1 MSIEMAPKHFPAPN
15 NNEHSWCQ
23 TLVSNISVHQK
34 LPSLG
39 REMNKMSL
47 RFLIVPESKT
57 TFQSHDKDH
66 RSYAERAPTGQ
77 SHDNW
82 SMK

>member
-15 NNEHSWCQ
+15 NNEHSLCQ
-23 TLVSNISVHQK
+23 TLVSNISIHQK

-47 RFLIVPESKT
+47 QFLIVPKCKT
-57 TFQSHDKDH
+57 TFQSHDKGH
-66 RSYAERAPTGQ
+66 RSYVERAPTGQ
-77 SHDNW
+77 SHDNL